1 MQNSLIAYPAMAPP
15 TARSVVQAVIPLSP
29 WQTCQA
35 VFDRFSADADLFA
48 LPVTHN
54 GQPVGMVGRQDFL
67 LTFAMP
73 YGRALYSNRP
83 IVALMDSAPL
93 IVDAE
98 DVLEQVGAR
107 IVHDKPAALLRG
119 FVVTEDGRYLGIG
132 TGLSVLGHTLEGL
145 ERQRDELDRANR
157 AAVAASQAK
166 SAFLASMSHELRSPL
181 NAVIGFADIIAEQSF
196 GADAMERYVEY
207 AGFIARSGRHL
218 LDLINDILDISKIEA
233 GRMDLEL
240 FDRNLVAE
248 LQDLARSCSAQA
260 QNEGIRFEIEFPE
273 APVPAFADARAIRQI
288 ALNLASNAVKF
299 SHRGG
304 LVRFILSPPDS
315 EGMSAIIVEDF
326 GFGIRED
333 MLERIWL
340 PFERSDNSYASAKSG
355 TGLGLALVRRLTELQ
370 RGEIVMESA
379 QGQGTRVTLR
389 LPANADV
396 YRSRAG
402 RRESGLTLSPLR
414 GETRDA
420 RPATPPGLS
429 MTGSL
434 PSMEAILQSW
444 ADQID
449 PSGELPEPE
458 LVLARIDPGLERWM
472 SLFEPHGDG
481 DFLVVREGEGIVS
494 MTREDWTGQT
504 ASRIDAR
511 HSGGMQDALAI
522 VFAQR
527 RPRLDLQK
535 GLFQS
540 KSIAVNRL
548 LLPVRG
554 AAGQPHRVMCL
565 LLPQPDRRG

>member
-1 MQNSLIAYPAMAPP
+1 MTAP
-15 TARSVVQAVIPLSP
+15 TARSVARAVMPLAP
-29 WQTCQA
+29 WETCQA

-93 IVDAE
+93 IVDAD

-107 IVHDKPAALLRG
+107 IVRDKPGALLRG
-119 FVVTEDGRYLGIG
+119 FVVTEGGRYLGIG

-145 ERQRDELDRANR
+145 ERQRDELDHANR

-196 GADAMERYVEY
+196 GPDAMERYVEY

-240 FDRNLVAE
+240 FDRNLASE
-248 LQDLARSCSAQA
+248 LHDLARSCSAQA
-260 QNEGIRFEIEFPE
+260 ENEGIRFEILLPDG
-273 APVPAFADARAIRQI
+273 PVPAFVDSRAVRQI

-304 LVRFILSPPDS
+304 LVRFILTRPDA
-315 EGMSAIIVEDF
+315 EGMSSITVEDF
-326 GFGIRED
+326 GFGVRAD
-333 MLERIWL
+333 MLERIWQ
-340 PFERSDNSYASAKSG
+340 PFERIDNSYASAKSG

-379 QGQGTRVTLR
+379 PGFGTRVTLR
-389 LPANADV
+389 LPANAEI
-396 YRSRAG
+396 YRRRAG
-402 RRESGLTLSPLR
+402 RTEPGLVLSATR
-414 GETRDA
+414 GEAPD
-420 RPATPPGLS
+420 LS
-429 MTGSL
+429 L
-434 PSMEAILQSW
+434 IH
-444 ADQID
+444 I
-449 PSGELPEPE
+449 
-458 LVLARIDPGLERWM
+458 
-472 SLFEPHGDG
+472 
-481 DFLVVREGEGIVS
+481 
-494 MTREDWTGQT
+494 
-504 ASRIDAR
+504 
-511 HSGGMQDALAI
+511 
-522 VFAQR
+522 
-527 RPRLDLQK
+527 
-535 GLFQS
+535 
-540 KSIAVNRL
+540 
-548 LLPVRG
+548 
-554 AAGQPHRVMCL
+554 
-565 LLPQPDRRG
+565 